1 MNLFKNF
8 IYHIL
13 SLQEKMITKS
23 LSKTLG
29 AKNYSKRKRV
39 FSNGCLLN
47 LDSVA
52 ENERIKMEEDLIQI
66 LKDANFDPN
75 NILNYIKM
83 YGTEIFYIDNEKS
96 LNALGENA
104 GFIYPQKGLSALALS
119 ILTKQKCKF
128 ETNEMFILTKG
139 ELNTYYFM
147 YNFYNWYAYKHG
159 ISGIDREAQ
168 ELLNKYLY
176 NSGDEEIA
184 KLQLNE
190 IYKLKDAIK
199 QDKLAIEFV
208 FKLCQN
214 YESSRKALEKLKQDG
229 AQV

>member
-8 IYHIL
+8 IYYVL

-29 AKNYSKRKRV
+29 VKNNSRRKKFFSK
-39 FSNGCLLN
+39 GCLLS

-52 ENERIKMEEDLIQI
+52 ETERIKMEEELLLI
-66 LKDANFDPN
+66 LKTAGFDPN

-83 YGTEIFYIDNEKS
+83 HGTDIFYIENEKT
-96 LNALGENA
+96 LNAIGENA

-119 ILTKQKCKF
+119 LLTKQGCKL
-128 ETNEMFILTKG
+128 ETKEMFVLTKG
-139 ELNTYYFM
+139 ELNTYYFV
-147 YNFYNWYAYKHG
+147 YNFYNWYVYKKG

-176 NSGDEEIA
+176 NSSNDEIA
-184 KLQLNE
+184 KLQLGE

-208 FKLCQN
+208 FKLCQKF
-214 YESSRKALEKLKQDG
+214 ETSKKALEKIKNAG
-229 AQV
+229 AQI

>member
-52 ENERIKMEEDLIQI
+52 ENERIKMEEDLMQI

-83 YGTEIFYIDNEKS
+83 HGTEIFYIDNEKS

-104 GFIYPQKGLSALALS
+104 GFIYPQKGLRAFALS
-119 ILTKQKCKF
+119 LLTKQKCKF
-128 ETNEMFILTKG
+128 ETQEMFVLTQG
-139 ELNTYYFM
+139 ELNTYYFI

-168 ELLNKYLY
+168 DLLNKYLY
-176 NSGDEEIA
+176 NSTDEDIA

-214 YESSRKALEKLKQDG
+214 YESSRKALEKLKIDG
-229 AQV
+229 AQI